1 MSYLFGVDIGG
12 TTIKI
17 GIVSLDGKIIDKFE
31 IKTNTENNGDNI
43 LVDVRDAI
51 YDYLSKNNI
60 SHHEVLGIGFG
71 VPGPVCNNVV
81 NRCVNLGWPVK
92 DVKSDFLKLLDWEP
106 SVSCANDANVAA
118 LGEMSVCANDN
129 IKSAVM
135 FTLGTGVGGG
145 IILDGKILDGANG
158 AAGELGHLKLDRVHN
173 FKCGCG
179 LTGCLETVASAT
191 GVVRLTKKYLETR
204 QSVLSEVKDLSCKA
218 IFDAAKANDDLAIDV
233 VNEVGDYIALAA
245 SIVACNVD
253 PEVFIIGG
261 GVSKAG
267 SYLLDIIQEKYRKY
281 VFRPMRETSFVLAS
295 LGNDAGML
303 GAALLA
309 KPLN

>member
-1 MSYLFGVDIGG
+1 MNYLFGVDIGG
-12 TTIKI
+12 TTVKI
-17 GIVSLDGKIIDKFE
+17 GLVSLEGKIVDKFE
-31 IKTNTENNGDNI
+31 IKTNTDNNGDSI
-43 LVDVRDAI
+43 LVDIRDAI
-51 YDYLSKNNI
+51 YDYLNKNNI
-60 SHHEVLGIGFG
+60 SHQEVLGIGFG

-92 DVKSDFLKLLDWEP
+92 DVKKEFLQLLDWVP
-106 SVSCANDANVAA
+106 CVLCANDANVAA
-118 LGEMSVCANDN
+118 LGEMSACTLDVN
-129 IKSAVM
+129 SAVM

-145 IILDGKILDGANG
+145 IILNRKILDGANG

-173 FKCGCG
+173 FTCGCG

-191 GVVRLTKKYLETR
+191 GVVRLAKKYLETR
-204 QSVLSEVKDLSCKA
+204 QSVLSDVEDLSCKV
-218 IFDAAKANDDLAIDV
+218 IFDAAKAGDQLAIDV
-233 VNEVGDYIALAA
+233 ANELGDYIALAA
-245 SIVACNVD
+245 SIVAATVD
-253 PEVFIIGG
+253 PELFIIGG

-267 SYLLDIIQEKYRKY
+267 TYLLDIIKEKYQKY
-281 VFRPMRETSFVLAS
+281 AFRPVKDTPFVLAS